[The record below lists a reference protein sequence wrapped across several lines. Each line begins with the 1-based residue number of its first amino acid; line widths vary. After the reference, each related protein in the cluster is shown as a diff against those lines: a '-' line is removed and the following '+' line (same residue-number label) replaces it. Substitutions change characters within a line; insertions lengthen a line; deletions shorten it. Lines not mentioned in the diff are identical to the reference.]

1 MYIHFGYY
9 QHKDSSS
16 TLISACQTTSCWSSW
31 TRQSISLKSAW
42 SLYPHG
48 DRISA
53 KTIAR
58 YLDWGATVCELIHE
72 NWCNMK
78 SLCLMYLNTLP
89 MYCNGTC
96 ILAVIEEVT
105 VTRPPVL
112 SYYISLEH
120 LGADS
125 IKIYRLTS
133 IGNLIVE
140 IRRSYDRLISTI
152 GFPILIRW
160 HLYIESG
167 PRCP

>member
-1 MYIHFGYY
+1 MPNDIV
-9 QHKDSSS
+9 
-16 TLISACQTTSCWSSW
+16 LIKLNKAVDISQVGLITIP
-31 TRQSISLKSAW
+31 TRGQDFSKRLQ
-42 SLYPHG
+42 
-48 DRISA
+48 
-53 KTIAR
+53 TIAR
-58 YLDWGATVCELIHE
+58 YLDWGATVCKLIHE

-78 SLCLMYLNTLP
+78 SICLMYLNPLP
-89 MYCNGTC
+89 IYRNGVC
-96 ILAVIEEVT
+96 ILTVIEEVT

-133 IGNLIVE
+133 IGNSIVE
-140 IRRSYDRLISTI
+140 IRRSYDRLISTM